1 MLCVLVCVE
10 LTHILIVF
18 VFTELFEVEPERVCR
33 ELGDLEIDG
42 DLEKIGVFVLVTVN
56 VSTPDLVIVV
66 E

>member
-1 MLCVLVCVE
+1 
-10 LTHILIVF
+10 
-18 VFTELFEVEPERVCR
+18 VFTELFEVDPERVCR